1 MSLDAKPVTMSM
13 VEKWYSPGMRATID
27 AAGRLVVPKAL
38 RDELGFAAG
47 TELELT
53 VVNGAL
59 EVRVPSRVRI
69 EDGPFGLHF
78 VADDADELTDE
89 QVRELIE
96 RSRR

>member
-1 MSLDAKPVTMSM
+1 MTINSESSAELAIQ
-13 VEKWYSPGMRATID
+13 WYPPAMRVTID

-47 TELELT
+47 TELELAA
-53 VVNGAL
+53 VNGAL

-69 EDGPFGLHF
+69 EDGPHGLHF
-78 VADDADELTDE
+78 VADDADTLTTE

-96 RSRR
+96 RGRR

>member
-1 MSLDAKPVTMSM
+1 MSAHGDAATTSM
-13 VEKWYSPGMRATID
+13 VARWYSSGMKATID

-53 VVNGAL
+53 AVNGAL

-69 EDGPFGLHF
+69 EDGPHGLHF
-78 VADDADELTDE
+78 VADDADPLTTE
-89 QVRELIE
+89 QVRELIA
-96 RSRR
+96 RGRR

>member
-1 MSLDAKPVTMSM
+1 MTTRASAAIEMASRWYLPTMK
-13 VEKWYSPGMRATID
+13 VTID

-53 VVNGAL
+53 AVNGAL

-69 EDGPFGLHF
+69 EDGPHGLHF
-78 VADDADELTDE
+78 VADGADTLTTE

-96 RSRR
+96 RGRR

>member
-1 MSLDAKPVTMSM
+1 MH
-13 VEKWYSPGMRATID
+13 ATID

-47 TELELT
+47 TELEL
-53 VVNGAL
+53 VAVNGAL

-69 EDGPFGLHF
+69 EDGPHGLRF
-78 VADDADELTDE
+78 VADDADQLTDE

-96 RSRR
+96 KGRR